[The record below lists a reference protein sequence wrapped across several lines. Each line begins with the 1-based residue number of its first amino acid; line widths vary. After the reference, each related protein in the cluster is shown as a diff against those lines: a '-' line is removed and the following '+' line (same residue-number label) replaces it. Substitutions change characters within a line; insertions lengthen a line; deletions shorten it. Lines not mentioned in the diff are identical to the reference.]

1 MPEDH
6 TQIDPA
12 QLDELRQQYIG
23 RLLLQAQ
30 RASRVRATQKLRARG
45 HEGLSIAHTN
55 LISGLDLEGTRIT
68 TLAERIGIT
77 KQAVGHLVLDLEQR
91 GYITRV
97 VDPTDR
103 RATIV
108 TFTDAGWRFLN
119 DAYYVKREIEA
130 EYSAILG
137 EQGMAQLRALL
148 NKLIETDDNPEQNEE
163 AIL

>member
-1 MPEDH
+1 MPDAH
-6 TQIDPA
+6 PPIARD

-30 RASRVRATQKLRARG
+30 RASSARANDKLRARG
-45 HEGLSIAHTN
+45 HDGLSTAHTN
-55 LISGLDLEGTRIT
+55 LIAHLDLDGTRIT

-91 GYITRV
+91 GYIGRA
-97 VDPTDR
+97 VDPADR

-130 EYSAILG
+130 EYRGILG
-137 EQGMAQLRALL
+137 EQGMAQLRDLL
-148 NKLIETDDNPEQNEE
+148 NKLIESDDTHKQNEE
-163 AIL
+163 AML

>member
-1 MPEDH
+1 MPNDH

-30 RASRVRATQKLRARG
+30 RASRVRATEKLRARG
-45 HEGLSIAHTN
+45 HDGLSIAHTN
-55 LISGLDLEGTRIT
+55 LISSLDLDGTRIT

-77 KQAVGHLVLDLEQR
+77 KQAVGHLVLDLEER
-91 GYITRV
+91 GYIERV

-108 TFTDAGWRFLN
+108 SFTDAGWRFLN
-119 DAYYVKREIEA
+119 DAYHVKREIEA

-137 EQGMAQLRALL
+137 ERGMLQLRALL
-148 NKLIETDDNPEQNEE
+148 NKLIESDDNREHNEE
-163 AIL
+163 AML

>member
-1 MPEDH
+1 MPNDH
-6 TQIDPA
+6 TPIDPA

-30 RASRVRATQKLRARG
+30 RASRVRATEKLRTRG
-45 HEGLSIAHTN
+45 HDGLSIAHTN
-55 LISGLDLEGTRIT
+55 LISSLDLDGTRIT
-68 TLAERIGIT
+68 TLAERIGIS

-91 GYITRV
+91 GYIERA
-97 VDPTDR
+97 VDPADR

-137 EQGMAQLRALL
+137 EQGMVQLRTLL
-148 NKLIETDDNPEQNEE
+148 NKLIESDDHREQNEE